1 MLKSPNTEPLR
12 PDPYDRRHDAA
23 RGTRR
28 TRDGAVRLRAQRARL
43 ERLAKRATAGDQR
56 IWGRMHGKAARA
68 RQRRGIDPLGAWSAY
83 RPHARIDWAR
93 DGGFWG
99 SAVL

>member
-1 MLKSPNTEPLR
+1 MLKSTNTEPLR
-12 PDPYDRRHDAA
+12 PDPYDRRHDVC

-56 IWGRMHGKAARA
+56 IYAWGKAARA

-83 RPHARIDWAR
+83 RPHARIDWVR
-93 DGGFWG
+93 DTSCW
-99 SAVL
+99 